1 MELNLGDARLLAE
14 ENEEL
19 EQKVRLRVEQV
30 VSEILA
36 HLKGVV
42 SVALIGTLGRGEGI
56 WKVNNGQAK
65 LTSDLDL
72 LVVTDSPRTISRRL
86 VHLSYEGIVD
96 IPVTINLA
104 SEAGLK
110 KRRKDTYS
118 VDLRTGSRVVW
129 GRDVVKDIPEPGAE
143 DIGLKDVFN
152 LFFNRALFSV
162 IDLSLSDF
170 TSANAAVCARLSH
183 EASKMVATCA
193 DAVTIASGKYTASTR
208 TRLRITRDEIEGDRL
223 GFPIDRG
230 EFAHLVEKTI
240 EFNADKNSFYVED
253 AGDYWFRARQCLLEV
268 VAGVFRNTYSHAD
281 ILDTPVLSSEDG
293 RVSLKYRAYLCS
305 RLLRLR
311 RLPVFIG
318 TGNPVARWRGAVLG
332 TFLAV
337 DRDGPQENLVA
348 LAERQLSRIYL
359 RRRSGGNL
367 DTRWVHL
374 RDELKRLRFEH
385 VFI

>member
-42 SVALIGTLGRGEGI
+42 SVSLIGTLGRGEGI
-56 WKVNNGQAK
+56 WKVNDGQAK

-72 LVVTDSPRTISRRL
+72 LVVTDSLRTLPKRL
-86 VHLSYEGIVD
+86 AYLNYESIVD

-183 EASKMVATCA
+183 EASRMVATCA
-193 DAVTIASGKYTASTR
+193 DAVTIASAKYTASTR

-230 EFAHLVEKTI
+230 EFAHLVDKTI

-253 AGDYWFRARQCLLEV
+253 VGDYWFRARRCLLEV
-268 VAGVFRNTYSHAD
+268 VTGVFRRTYSHAD

-359 RRRSGGNL
+359 RRRSGGVES
-367 DTRWVHL
+367 R
-374 RDELKRLRFEH
+374 
-385 VFI
+385 